1 MKLTSIGLV
10 VSEKT
15 MFKYVDG
22 TPIWATLAEIHKL
35 MSLTFVLCFHSNA
48 LFQRERMT

>member
-1 MKLTSIGLV
+1 MKFDFNGQV

-22 TPIWATLAEIHKL
+22 TPIRATLAERSKVNL
-35 MSLTFVLCFHSNA
+35 DL
-48 LFQRERMT
+48 